1 MVYLG
6 YCEDETQCRR
16 RVDDMKCRHC
26 GKQIADSSQFCEY
39 CGKQIKKNA
48 NPRGL
53 WIAIVLLSLAVAL
66 LAGIMIY
73 RMTPDTSAES
83 TPNEPKPNTVVVSQ
97 PGSKV
102 AETVAEPEPVSDKVA
117 EADPDPEPVSDF
129 PRHDAVRS
137 MLSRMSD
144 YEQSDN
150 FDGLETIF
158 APQLLRYYNDK
169 NVSRSEVIRNYR
181 NYDTT
186 FGVYGKSSSYRW
198 ETLSIDRISDT
209 RAEVVCIKDYHI
221 DRVDENKPSDFV
233 LEMHFVIDDNYQIVS
248 VYDNQLSKY

>member
-1 MVYLG
+1 
-6 YCEDETQCRR
+6 
-16 RVDDMKCRHC
+16 MKCPHC
-26 GKQIADSSQFCEY
+26 GKEIANSSQFCEY

-48 NPRGL
+48 NPKAL

-73 RMTPDTSAES
+73 RMMPDTGAEQ
-83 TPNEPKPNTVVVSQ
+83 TPIEPGPDTVVVTQ
-97 PGSKV
+97 PGPEVEDTISEP
-102 AETVAEPEPVSDKVA
+102 APEPE
-117 EADPDPEPVSDF
+117 PEPVSDF

-158 APQLLRYYNDK
+158 APQLLRYYKAK
-169 NVSRSEVIRNYR
+169 NISRSEVIENYR
-181 NYDTT
+181 NYDSS
-186 FGVYGKSSSYRW
+186 FGVYGKSASYRW
-198 ETLSIDRISDT
+198 ETLSIKRISDT

-233 LEMHFVIDDNYQIVS
+233 LEMHFVIDNKYQVVS

>member
-1 MVYLG
+1 
-6 YCEDETQCRR
+6 
-16 RVDDMKCRHC
+16 MKCPHC

-48 NPRGL
+48 NPKGL
-53 WIAIVLLSLAVAL
+53 WIAIVLLSLAVAF

-73 RMTPDTSAES
+73 RMTPDTSAE
-83 TPNEPKPNTVVVSQ
+83 PAPIEPGPDTVVVTQ
-97 PGSKV
+97 PGPEVEDTISEP
-102 AETVAEPEPVSDKVA
+102 APEPEP
-117 EADPDPEPVSDF
+117 EPEPVSDF

-158 APQLLRYYNDK
+158 APQLLRYYKAK
-169 NVSRSEVIRNYR
+169 NISRSEVIENYR

-186 FGVYGKSSSYRW
+186 FGVYSKSSSYRW
-198 ETLSIDRISDT
+198 ETLSIKRISDT

-233 LEMHFVIDDNYQIVS
+233 LEMHFVIDNNYQVVS

>member
-1 MVYLG
+1 
-6 YCEDETQCRR
+6 
-16 RVDDMKCRHC
+16 MKCPHC

-48 NPRGL
+48 NPKGL

-73 RMTPDTSAES
+73 RMTPDTGAE
-83 TPNEPKPNTVVVSQ
+83 PAPIEPGPDTVVFTQ
-97 PGSKV
+97 PNPQV
-102 AETVAEPEPVSDKVA
+102 EDTVAEPESVSNKVA
-117 EADPDPEPVSDF
+117 APEPEPEPVSDF
-129 PRHDAVRS
+129 PRRDVVRS

-158 APQLLRYYNDK
+158 APQLLRYYKKK
-169 NVSRSEVIRNYR
+169 NISRSEVIENYR
-181 NYDTT
+181 NYDSS
-186 FGVYGKSSSYRW
+186 FGVYGKSASYRW
-198 ETLSIDRISDT
+198 ETLSINRISDT
-209 RAEVVCIKDYHI
+209 RAEVVCVKDYHI

-233 LEMHFVIDDNYQIVS
+233 LEMHFVIDNNYQVVS

>member
-1 MVYLG
+1 
-6 YCEDETQCRR
+6 
-16 RVDDMKCRHC
+16 MKCPHC

-39 CGKQIKKNA
+39 CGKQIKKKA
-48 NPRGL
+48 NPKGL

-73 RMTPDTSAES
+73 RMTPDTGAE
-83 TPNEPKPNTVVVSQ
+83 PAPIEPGPDTVVVTQ
-97 PGSKV
+97 PGPEVEDTIPKS
-102 AETVAEPEPVSDKVA
+102 APEPEPKR
-117 EADPDPEPVSDF
+117 VSDF

-158 APQLLRYYNDK
+158 APQLLRYYKAK
-169 NVSRSEVIRNYR
+169 NISRSEVIENYR
-181 NYDTT
+181 NYDSS

-198 ETLSIDRISDT
+198 ETLSIKRISDT

-233 LEMHFVIDDNYQIVS
+233 LEMHFVIDNNYQVVS